1 MDTTKNKI
9 KQSTPI
15 QSDFMPVISGVQRLP
30 EFIRF
35 VAWYATPRQFRKPK
49 TQKEFAEVI
58 GVCVDTLT
66 DWKKHP
72 EFQKLVYQTMSE
84 WIKDRV
90 PDAIGALYK
99 KVLKKG
105 HSKDVETFLRLSGL
119 TKLIEINKAKN
130 KRNC

>member
-1 MDTTKNKI
+1 MNTTKNKI
-9 KQSTPI
+9 NRPTTT
-15 QSDFMPVISGVQRLP
+15 QSDFLPIISGVQRLP

-35 VAWYATPRQFRKPK
+35 ATWYATPRQFRKPK

-58 GVCVDTLT
+58 EVCADTLT
-66 DWKKHP
+66 DWKRHP
-72 EFQKLVYQTMSE
+72 EFQKLAYQTMDG

-99 KVLKKG
+99 KVVQKG

-119 TKLIEINKAKN
+119 MELMKINKPKN

>member
-1 MDTTKNKI
+1 MNKKNNTTTI
-9 KQSTPI
+9 H
-15 QSDFMPVISGVQRLP
+15 SDFLPIISGVQLLP

-35 VAWYATPRQFRKPK
+35 VTWYATPRQFRKPK
-49 TQKEFAEVI
+49 TQKEFADLI
-58 GVCVDTLT
+58 GVCVDILT
-66 DWKKHP
+66 DWKRHP

-99 KVLKKG
+99 KVIQKG

-119 TKLIEINKAKN
+119 MELMEINKAKN
-130 KRNC
+130 KQNC